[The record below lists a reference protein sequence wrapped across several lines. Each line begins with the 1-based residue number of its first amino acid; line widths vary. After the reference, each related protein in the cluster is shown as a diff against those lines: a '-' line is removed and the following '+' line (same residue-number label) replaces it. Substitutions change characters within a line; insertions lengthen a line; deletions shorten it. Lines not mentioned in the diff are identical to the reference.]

1 MAEQWGFMG
10 VQDSHDPVNA
20 IEFVVRQIIS
30 RGVCTGMIVK
40 ILSVDTAA
48 KTLDAQPM
56 VDQVTP
62 TGQSIPHGPIHEIPY
77 GYEQGGNCQIKLDPV
92 VGDIGVI
99 VFAHRD
105 ITRVK
110 RTWKNA
116 TPQTLRAHNIADAM
130 YVRTLVSATTPQH
143 TITFD
148 QQNGIAISSPL
159 VVKIEADAQITGNL
173 SVGGSVTADGDVKA
187 GSISLESHT
196 HSGVQAGSS
205 NTGKPQ

>member
-1 MAEQWGFMG
+1 MAQQWGFMG

-40 ILSVDTAA
+40 ILSVDTSA

-62 TGQSIPHGPIHEIPY
+62 DGTSIPHGPIHEIPY
-77 GYEQGGNCQIKLDPV
+77 GYEQGGSCQIKLDPV
-92 VGDIGVI
+92 AGDIGVI

-116 TPQTLRAHNIADAM
+116 TPQTLRSHNIADAM
-130 YVRTLVSATTPQH
+130 YVRTLVSSAAPQH
-143 TITFD
+143 VITFD
-148 QQNGIAISSPL
+148 QQEGIAISSPL
-159 VVKIEADAQITGNL
+159 VVKIKADAQITGNL
-173 SVGGSVTADGDVKA
+173 SVGGNVTASGDVKA
-187 GSISLESHT
+187 GNISLDSHT
-196 HSGVQAGSS
+196 HSGVQTGSGS
-205 NTGKPQ
+205 TEGPQ